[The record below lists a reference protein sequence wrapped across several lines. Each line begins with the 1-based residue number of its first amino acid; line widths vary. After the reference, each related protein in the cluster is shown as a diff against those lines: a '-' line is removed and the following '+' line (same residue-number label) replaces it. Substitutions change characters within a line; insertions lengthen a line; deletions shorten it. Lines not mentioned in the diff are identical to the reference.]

1 MEKGVPLPL
10 LKYHPGSYKNPKIS
24 AWAGFLEKLT
34 PGDSFVVYKNQTQS
48 LMIQARRLG
57 VILTWRAESANKVRV
72 WVVPEDKLPKAPKR
86 KWDGKAKKQVG
97 WEPGGRASKY
107 VVSAITGKPRRK
119 PGPKPKGERVEKLVQ
134 MPGPKAAKPHDE
146 DESSAADSLL

>member
-1 MEKGVPLPL
+1 VEKGVPLPL

-86 KWDGKAKKQVG
+86 KWDSTVKKQVN
-97 WEPGGRASKY
+97 WEPGERESKY
-107 VVSAITGKPRRK
+107 GVSAITGKPRRK
-119 PGPKPKGERVEKLVQ
+119 PGPKPKGERVEKPVQ
-134 MPGPKAAKPHDE
+134 PARPVKPRE
-146 DESSAADSLL
+146 DDSSSAADSLL

>member
-1 MEKGVPLPL
+1 MPLPL

-34 PGDSFVVYKNQTQS
+34 PGDSFVVFKNQTQS

-86 KWDGKAKKQVG
+86 KWDGEAKKQVG
-97 WEPGGRASKY
+97 WEPGERESKY
-107 VVSAITGKPRRK
+107 GVSAITGKPRRK
-119 PGPKPKGERVEKLVQ
+119 PGPKPKGERVEKQV
-134 MPGPKAAKPHDE
+134 MVPGPKMKVHDE
-146 DESSAADSLL
+146 DESSSEADSLL